1 VGTAIGATLPLAVG
15 VAISPLPIIAVILLL
30 VTPRART
37 CGLAF
42 LAGWLVGL
50 VVVGAVVLLVAQP
63 AGTSSEGAPATWAA
77 VVQLAIG
84 VLLLLLAAK
93 QWRARPADD
102 REVATPTWMGAID
115 AFTARKA
122 LALGVVFS
130 GVKPKNLLLTIGAAT
145 LIAETGISAGQQAVA
160 LGVFVVVASVGI
172 AVPVV
177 IFFALGTR
185 AGAVL
190 GHMKAWMLQHNAVI
204 MTTLFVVFGAVLI
217 GDAISG
223 LSA

>member
-1 VGTAIGATLPLAVG
+1 MGTAIGATLPLAVG